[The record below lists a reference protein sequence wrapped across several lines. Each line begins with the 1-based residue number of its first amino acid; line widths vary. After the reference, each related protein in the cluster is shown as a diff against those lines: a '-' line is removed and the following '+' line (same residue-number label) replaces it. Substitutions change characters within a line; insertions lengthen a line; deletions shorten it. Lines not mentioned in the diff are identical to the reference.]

1 MPAATMRLPFNLTA
15 WIEENLPKP
24 LGSIGNKD
32 VFEEDTDMIFQI
44 IKGPNARN
52 DFHIASQ
59 LIEDFIRRADMRLPY
74 LDEQGL
80 RQEVQ
85 IREGE
90 VFLLPRFVP
99 HSPQRPAGTIG
110 LVIERRR
117 KAHELDAVVW
127 FCPKCHN
134 PLHRVEYWRDNKAM
148 KIKEVADA
156 FNADKQLRTCK
167 DCGEELPDPRQ
178 A

>member
-1 MPAATMRLPFNLTA
+1 MLAEMRPPFNLNA

-24 LGSIGNKD
+24 LGGIGNKD

-52 DFHIASQ
+52 DFHICPSDEIFYQ
-59 LIEDFIRRADMRLPY
+59 LKGDMTLPC
-74 LDEQGL
+74 LDEQGA
-80 RQEVQ
+80 RHEVR
-85 IREGE
+85 IREGD

-99 HSPQRPAGTIG
+99 HSPQRPAGTVG

-127 FCPKCHN
+127 FCEKCHN
-134 PLHRVEYWRDNKAM
+134 TLHRVEYWRDNKAM
-148 KIKEVADA
+148 KIKEIAA
-156 FNADKQLRTCK
+156 GFNVDEALRTC
-167 DCGEELPDPRQ
+167 DSCGEVMAEP
-178 A
+178 AKA